1 MGIDTMSAIE
11 RCGENTMRLWLLC
24 YLALLLG
31 VGANPQ
37 ERRPNA
43 RLSQSEFVS
52 LAQRCAPGVP
62 ADTLLAIARTE
73 SDLNP
78 NAISINRPRATAR
91 RAGHRD
97 GELFLA
103 KQPRDQQQ
111 ALSWLRWFSL
121 HRYTVS
127 IGLMQ
132 VNADMAPQL
141 QVRPEQLLEPCTN
154 VRVGATI
161 LTAVYTQL
169 AREMGDGFSALDVAL
184 SFYNT
189 GDSSAGLRN
198 GYVASVYAHAPRR
211 LP

>member
-1 MGIDTMSAIE
+1 MTKRDEIAE
-11 RCGENTMRLWLLC
+11 RLVAYTRMANEYEPRVCT
-24 YLALLLG
+24 YL
-31 VGANPQ
+31 P
-37 ERRPNA
+37 
-43 RLSQSEFVS
+43 
-52 LAQRCAPGVP
+52 
-62 ADTLLAIARTE
+62 T
-73 SDLNP
+73 
-78 NAISINRPRATAR
+78 
-91 RAGHRD
+91 
-97 GELFLA
+97 LFLA
-103 KQPRDQQQ
+103 KQPRDQKQ
-111 ALSWLRWFSL
+111 ALSWRRRFSL

-141 QVRPEQLLEPCTN
+141 QVRQEQLLEPCTN

-169 AREMGDGFSALDVAL
+169 AREMGEGFSALDVAL

>member
-1 MGIDTMSAIE
+1 MRAWSA
-11 RCGENTMRLWLLC
+11 RR
-24 YLALLLG
+24 YLACNCPNG
-31 VGANPQ
+31 IGSQPQRDQHQPPQGYRTPVG
-37 ERRPNA
+37 
-43 RLSQSEFVS
+43 
-52 LAQRCAPGVP
+52 
-62 ADTLLAIARTE
+62 
-73 SDLNP
+73 
-78 NAISINRPRATAR
+78 
-91 RAGHRD
+91 AGHRD

-103 KQPRDQQQ
+103 KQPRDQKQ

-154 VRVGATI
+154 VRIGATI

-169 AREMGDGFSALDVAL
+169 AREMGEGFSALDVAL
-184 SFYNT
+184 SFYNS
-189 GDSSAGLRN
+189 GDSSAGSRN